1 MNDLFCKTAIT
12 VLGLLPFPIV
22 CFFYFSLPAQ
32 VSTQLGSSVTTT
44 NKDSLLYG
52 LVLPLLL
59 LVVYWLI
66 RAKERGNAKSLQYL
80 NLNFL
85 GVIIF
90 AGVLPLQTWL
100 NAYLEFKGIHW
111 GISIVT
117 LKFFPV
123 LLLFAYFGFALF
135 YVPDKFLRMPWIA
148 ANISWER
155 LYLMRN
161 IWAWMLIPGGIIGAV
176 TIFFVSP
183 AIVGAV
189 AMGFLLWSGLAP
201 VIMTFF
207 FC

>member
-90 AGVLPLQTWL
+90 AGVLTLQTWL

-123 LLLFAYFGFALF
+123 LLLFSYLGFALF

-161 IWAWMLIPGGIIGAV
+161 IWAWMLISGGIIGAV

>member
-90 AGVLPLQTWL
+90 AGVLTLQNL
-100 NAYLEFKGIHW
+100 A
-111 GISIVT
+111 
-117 LKFFPV
+117 
-123 LLLFAYFGFALF
+123 
-135 YVPDKFLRMPWIA
+135 
-148 ANISWER
+148 ER
-155 LYLMRN
+155 
-161 IWAWMLIPGGIIGAV
+161 
-176 TIFFVSP
+176 IFRV
-183 AIVGAV
+183 
-189 AMGFLLWSGLAP
+189 
-201 VIMTFF
+201 
-207 FC
+207 

>member
-80 NLNFL
+80 NLNFSRCDNFCWCIDPANL
-85 GVIIF
+85 AERIF
-90 AGVLPLQTWL
+90 RV
-100 NAYLEFKGIHW
+100 
-111 GISIVT
+111 
-117 LKFFPV
+117 
-123 LLLFAYFGFALF
+123 
-135 YVPDKFLRMPWIA
+135 
-148 ANISWER
+148 
-155 LYLMRN
+155 
-161 IWAWMLIPGGIIGAV
+161 
-176 TIFFVSP
+176 
-183 AIVGAV
+183 
-189 AMGFLLWSGLAP
+189 
-201 VIMTFF
+201 
-207 FC
+207 